1 MGIEEWRGEESRQDI
16 LIPLNK
22 WMSRD
27 SKGHPVQFDLYDGK
41 TGRWRMSIQQNE
53 WNQIW
58 AAIDRSTRSYNTAR
72 DRLSAEHSERTGQA
86 VTFETFDARDSD
98 QDPTKKLK

>member
-1 MGIEEWRGEESRQDI
+1 MPTYEYKCKNDHVTVMIQSMDQPRPCDLLCEDCGLLATRRFS
-16 LIPLNK
+16 
-22 WMSRD
+22 
-27 SKGHPVQFDLYDGK
+27 FDFNP
-41 TGRWRMSIQQNE
+41 IQNE
-53 WNQIW
+53 IHSPSVGKHG
-58 AAIDRSTRSYNTAR
+58 STRSYNTAR